1 MKSTIG
7 QIEYY
12 FPNYSENLSEMKKD
26 NPNWDIEAIVKKTG
40 IKKRFISK
48 ESILDMSV
56 KAANKL
62 FLKNNYKKENLDF
75 LVLVTQS
82 PDFPLP
88 TTACVIQDKLGL
100 KKECLSFDINQ
111 GCSGYIYGLAICSS
125 LIQSGLAKSGILIC
139 SEKYSKYISKENR
152 TCRTIFS
159 DAASATII
167 NSTKNN
173 ILGPFDFGTDGS
185 GYNNLIVPNKE
196 IASQDSKY
204 KEGEIYMSGSDVFLF
219 TMSKI
224 PKSINNLLNKAEKK
238 IKDIDFFI
246 FHQASKLVIDNL
258 QKRLKIP
265 HNKIY
270 NNYSEIG
277 NTISSS
283 IPIALDQAIKK
294 KLIKKNDT
302 VMFIGFG
309 VGYSW
314 GACLYKHC

>member
-1 MKSTIG
+1 MKSTIE

-12 FPNYSENLSEMKKD
+12 LPSHSESLNEMKID
-26 NPNWDIEAIVKKTG
+26 NPDWDINEIIKTTG
-40 IKKRFISK
+40 INKRYISK
-48 ESILDMSV
+48 ESVTDMSI
-56 KAANKL
+56 KAAKKL

-82 PDFPLP
+82 PDFPVP
-88 TTACVIQDKLGL
+88 ATACVIQDKLGL
-100 KKECLSFDINQ
+100 KKECLSFDVNQ

-125 LIQSGLAKSGILIC
+125 LIQSELAKSGILIC
-139 SEKYSKYISKENR
+139 TEKYSKYISKDNR

-196 IASQDSKY
+196 IASKDLKY
-204 KEGEIYMSGSDVFLF
+204 KEGEVYMSGSDIFLF
-219 TMSKI
+219 TMSKV
-224 PKSINNLLNKAEKK
+224 PKTINNLLNKVEKK
-238 IKDIDFFI
+238 IDEIDFFI
-246 FHQASKLVIDNL
+246 FHQASKLIIDNL
-258 QKRLKIP
+258 QIRLKIP
-265 HNKIY
+265 YNKIY

-283 IPIALDQAIKK
+283 IPIALNQAIKK

-302 VMFIGFG
+302 VMLVGYG

-314 GACLYKHC
+314 GACLYKYC

>member
-1 MKSTIG
+1 MQSTIE

-12 FPNYSENLSEMKKD
+12 FPNYSENLNEMKKD

-62 FLKNNYKKENLDF
+62 SLKNNYKKENLDF

-196 IASQDSKY
+196 IASKDSKY

-246 FHQASKLVIDNL
+246 FHQASKMVIDNL

-265 HNKIY
+265 YNKIY

-314 GACLYKHC
+314 GTCLYKHC

>member
-1 MKSTIG
+1 MKSAIE

-12 FPNYSENLSEMKKD
+12 LPSYSENLNEMKID
-26 NPNWDIEAIVKKTG
+26 NPDWDINEIIKTTG
-40 IKKRFISK
+40 INKIYISK

-224 PKSINNLLNKAEKK
+224 PKCINNLLNKAEKK

-314 GACLYKHC
+314 GACLYQHC

>member
-12 FPNYSENLSEMKKD
+12 FPNHSENLNEMKKD
-26 NPNWDIEAIVKKTG
+26 NPNWDIEEIVKRTG
-40 IKKRFISK
+40 IKKRYISR
-48 ESILDMSV
+48 ESILDMSI

-62 FLKNNYKKENLDF
+62 FLKNNYKRENLDF

-88 TTACVIQDKLGL
+88 ATSCVIQDKLGL

-167 NSTKNN
+167 NSAKNN

-196 IASQDSKY
+196 IASKDLKY
-204 KEGEIYMSGSDVFLF
+204 KDGEIYMSGSDVFLF

-238 IKDIDFFI
+238 IDEINFFI

-302 VMFIGFG
+302 VMFVGFG

-314 GACLYKHC
+314 GTCLYKYC